1 MWNPSGNPVAGLINK
16 ATGFNTGAAKNLG
29 SSSNLSLPAPAQFQQ
44 QALVEPIGGGSGG
57 GGASYDTAAV
67 AQYDQGINNAN
78 SALNRLGVQLDSGRS
93 GIDASWQNALNQLL
107 LSKNQGEKSYNLN
120 KKSTADDYVSAKN
133 TIGANAG
140 NTLNSVL
147 RLLGSRGAGGSSAYN
162 IAAPGAVSRTATIQR
177 SEASGTNAKN
187 NQALDLNWGNFMTG
201 YTNQVSSANSQ
212 REQQRQQLE
221 AQIENS
227 RGTLLQ
233 TLAQL
238 AGMKASAMGG
248 NAAGAAQ
255 PYIDQANSALDRAV
269 NFRVN
274 PISYQTQAY
283 EAPSLGSYNTNP
295 AAAPTYQGQGP
306 SSDYYSPY
314 LSALLGKKQQAT
326 A

>member
-1 MWNPSGNPVAGLINK
+1 MWNPSGNPVTTLINK
-16 ATGFNTGAAKNLG
+16 ATGFNTQAAQSLG
-29 SSSNLSLPAPAQFQQ
+29 SSKNLTLAPPATFQK
-44 QALVEPIGGGSGG
+44 QALVEPIGGGGSSYGP
-57 GGASYDTAAV
+57 SYDTAAV

-78 SALNRLGVQLDSGRS
+78 AALNRLGSQLESGNS

-107 LSKNQGEKSYNLN
+107 LSRNQGEKSYNLN
-120 KKSTADDYVSAKN
+120 KQQTASDYVSAKN

-140 NTLNSVL
+140 NSLNSLL

-162 IAAPGAVSRTATIQR
+162 IAAPNAVSRQATIQR

-187 NQALDLNWGNFMTG
+187 NQALDINWNNFLTG
-201 YTNQVSSANSQ
+201 YNNQVSSANSQ
-212 REQQRQQLE
+212 REQQRQALQ

-227 RGTLLQ
+227 RGSILQ
-233 TLAQL
+233 TIAQL

-269 NFRVN
+269 SFRVN

-283 EAPSLGSYNTNP
+283 EAPSLGAYNTNP
-295 AAAPTYQGQGP
+295 GAAPTYQGQGP
-306 SSDYYSPY
+306 SNDYFSPY
-314 LSALLGKKQQAT
+314 LQALLGKKQQAT

>member
-1 MWNPSGNPVAGLINK
+1 MAL
-16 ATGFNTGAAKNLG
+16 TGLG
-29 SSSNLSLPAPAQFQQ
+29 STQLNDLSKRLGFVQGGAPSNVLGYQPTPQEQPSQNY
-44 QALVEPIGGGSGG
+44 GSGASSSASYG
-57 GGASYDTAAV
+57 PSYDTAAV

-78 SALNRLGVQLDSGRS
+78 AALNRLGAQQESGNS

-120 KKSTADDYVSAKN
+120 KKQTADDYVSAKN

-147 RLLGSRGAGGSSAYN
+147 RLLGSRGAGGSSAFN
-162 IAAPGAVSRTATIQR
+162 IAAPNAVSRQATIQR
-177 SEASGTNAKN
+177 SEASNTNAKN
-187 NQALDLNWGNFMTG
+187 NQALDINWNNFMTG
-201 YTNQVSSANSQ
+201 YNNQVSSANSQ
-212 REQQRQQLE
+212 REQQRQAL
-221 AQIENS
+221 ASQIENS

-233 TLAQL
+233 TIAQL

-255 PYIDQANSALDRAV
+255 PYLDQANAALDRAV
-269 NFRVN
+269 SFRVN

-295 AAAPTYQGQGP
+295 GAAPTYQGQGA
-306 SSDYYSPY
+306 SNDYFSPY
-314 LSALLGKKQQAT
+314 LAALLGKKQQVA
-326 A
+326 